1 MAGRPCLKDA
11 FMSRMIIVYMNT
23 YFFTSWSWLIL
34 LAARRRPFLSRRPLR
49 PRRRPLR
56 PLLPFLPF
64 LPFRGTDSGGA
75 PYRVGGSVTGAKVV
89 VTGLIG
95 RGLSGTG

>member
-1 MAGRPCLKDA
+1 M
-11 FMSRMIIVYMNT
+11 VYTKT
-23 YFFTSWSWLIL
+23 YFFTNCSWLIL
-34 LAARRRPFLSRRPLR
+34 LAARRLPFLSRRPFR
-49 PRRRPLR
+49 PRRRPFR
-56 PLLPFLPF
+56 PRLPFLFLPF
-64 LPFRGTDSGGA
+64 LGTDSGGA